1 MNTTGVLL
9 GQNLADLVRSVIT
22 LFIMS
27 LTGLAIGWRIS
38 GGFTNAVFAYLL
50 LLAFGFAMAWIGS
63 TIGLSVSSPQVASTA
78 GFAWLFPLTFLSNAF
93 VPTETLPTWLRF
105 FAEWNPITS
114 IVAAARYLFGYPM
127 QVAPDAP
134 FSLQHPILTTV
145 IWLVVINV
153 IFMPLAAKKFRKA
166 TSR

>member
-1 MNTTGVLL
+1 
-9 GQNLADLVRSVIT
+9 
-22 LFIMS
+22 
-27 LTGLAIGWRIS
+27 
-38 GGFTNAVFAYLL
+38 
-50 LLAFGFAMAWIGS
+50 
-63 TIGLSVSSPQVASTA
+63 
-78 GFAWLFPLTFLSNAF
+78 
-93 VPTETLPTWLRF
+93 
-105 FAEWNPITS
+105 
-114 IVAAARYLFGYPM
+114 M